1 MQIFYALKTVGCCDI
16 IIFGLIFVKRVS
28 KMNNNSIGFLDSGIG
43 GVTVL
48 REAVKLLPN
57 ENYFFFSDSAH
68 NPYGDKTDEEV
79 IARCDE
85 IIGLMIQK
93 HCKAVVLAC
102 NTASA
107 KAAGFLREK
116 YDFPIVA
123 IEPAYKMVHDCNPDG
138 ATLIMA
144 TKGTIESEKFHRLF
158 YKYYNE
164 NTALMPCV
172 GLADIIEKGDKAEV
186 KKYLTD
192 NFAEYVGLID
202 NVVLGC
208 THYPLVKDEIRA
220 VLGNVKFFDGAVGVS
235 KQLKRVLGEN
245 NILSSSQAPGNIEFV
260 DSSADEKIRLA
271 KQNRFFELLK

>member
-1 MQIFYALKTVGCCDI
+1 
-16 IIFGLIFVKRVS
+16 
-28 KMNNNSIGFLDSGIG
+28 MNDNPIGYLDSGIG

-48 REAVKLLPN
+48 RKTVKLLPN

-85 IIGLMIQK
+85 IVQFMIQK
-93 HCKAVVLAC
+93 NCKAVVLAC

-123 IEPAYKMVHDCNPDG
+123 IEPAYKMVHDNNPDG
-138 ATLIMA
+138 ATLVMA
-144 TKGTIESEKFHRLF
+144 TKGTIESEKFHKLF

-172 GLADIIEKGDKAEV
+172 GLADIIEKGDRAEI
-186 KKYLTD
+186 KKYLFE
-192 NFAEYVGLID
+192 NLAEYVGLVD

-208 THYPLVKDEIRA
+208 THYPLIKDEISA
-220 VLGNVKFFDGAVGVS
+220 VLGDVKFFDGSVGVS
-235 KQLKRVLGEN
+235 KQLKRVLEKN
-245 NILSSSQAPGNIEFV
+245 DLLSSSQTLGTVEFV
-260 DSSADEKIRLA
+260 DSSADKATRIA
-271 KQNRFFELLK
+271 KQKRFFELLK

>member
-1 MQIFYALKTVGCCDI
+1 
-16 IIFGLIFVKRVS
+16 
-28 KMNNNSIGFLDSGIG
+28 MNNNPIGFLDSGIG

-68 NPYGDKTDEEV
+68 NPYGDKTDEEI

-85 IIGLMIQK
+85 IVSLMLQK
-93 HCKAVVLAC
+93 NCKAVVLAC

-107 KAAGFLREK
+107 KAGSFLREK
-116 YDFPIVA
+116 YSLPIIA
-123 IEPAYKMVHDCNPDG
+123 IEPAYKMVHDINPDG
-138 ATLIMA
+138 ATLVMA

-172 GLADIIEKGDKAEV
+172 GLADIIEQGDKEKIKA
-186 KKYLTD
+186 YLKEALSD
-192 NFAEYVGLID
+192 YVGLID

-208 THYPLVKDEIRA
+208 THYPLIKDEISA
-220 VLGNVKFFDGAVGVS
+220 VLGDVKFFDGSVGVS
-235 KQLKRVLGEN
+235 KQLKEYLQKTTFCHHHKHP
-245 NILSSSQAPGNIEFV
+245 QALNFLTVQRTKPPELQSKK
-260 DSSADEKIRLA
+260 DSL
-271 KQNRFFELLK
+271 NF

>member
-1 MQIFYALKTVGCCDI
+1 MILSYSVKI
-16 IIFGLIFVKRVS
+16 IVKEGV
-28 KMNNNSIGFLDSGIG
+28 KMNNNPIGFLDSGIG

-68 NPYGDKTDEEV
+68 NPYGDKTDEEI

-85 IIGLMIQK
+85 IVSLMLQK
-93 HCKAVVLAC
+93 NCKAVVLAC

-107 KAAGFLREK
+107 KAGSFLREK
-116 YDFPIVA
+116 YSLPIIA
-123 IEPAYKMVHDCNPDG
+123 IEPAYKMVHDINPDG
-138 ATLIMA
+138 ATLVMA

-172 GLADIIEKGDKAEV
+172 GLADIIEQGDKEKIKA
-186 KKYLTD
+186 YLKEALSD
-192 NFAEYVGLID
+192 YVGLID

-208 THYPLVKDEIRA
+208 THYPLIKDEISA
-220 VLGNVKFFDGAVGVS
+220 VLGDVKFFDGSVGVS
-235 KQLKRVLGEN
+235 KQLKRVLAKDDL
-245 NILSSSQAPGNIEFV
+245 LSSSQAPASIEFF
-260 DSSADEKIRLA
+260 DSSTDEATRIA
-271 KQNRFFELLK
+271 KQKRFFEFL

>member
-1 MQIFYALKTVGCCDI
+1 
-16 IIFGLIFVKRVS
+16 
-28 KMNNNSIGFLDSGIG
+28 MNNNPIGFLDSGIG

-68 NPYGDKTDEEV
+68 NPYGDKTDEDV

-85 IIGLMIQK
+85 IVGLMIQK

-107 KAAGFLREK
+107 KAAGFLRKK

-138 ATLIMA
+138 ATLVMA
-144 TKGTIESEKFHRLF
+144 TKGTIESEKFHKLF

-208 THYPLVKDEIRA
+208 THYPLIKNEIRA

-235 KQLKRVLGEN
+235 KQLKRVLAEN
-245 NILSSSQAPGNIEFV
+245 NILSSSQTPGNIEFV
-260 DSSADEKIRLA
+260 DSSADEKTRSA
-271 KQNRFFELLK
+271 KQNRFFELL